1 MLAWSDLCPHPP
13 HPHPLPVPRPIT
25 ITITLRKRPVII
37 SRTVPSSCCESLVS
51 DSGSGQAEFGLNFF
65 SFSFSRCLDPP
76 RVGPY
81 EFPNDLQVGM
91 KARAM
96 CSVMQGDAPFKFAWS
111 QDGRRIESDVATKE
125 SGAIFKVQTLRDY
138 SMLTVD
144 SLTLAHA
151 GNITCLVSNDGSQTW
166 QSAMLKVNG
175 K

>member
-1 MLAWSDLCPHPP
+1 MLRIIGKWFRFRS
-13 HPHPLPVPRPIT
+13 R
-25 ITITLRKRPVII
+25 RNSVII
-37 SRTVPSSCCESLVS
+37 S
-51 DSGSGQAEFGLNFF
+51 
-65 SFSFSRCLDPP
+65 SRSRFPCLDPP

-175 K
+175 KWMEMEEREFGLVPE